1 MQRSSVLRTLTLSCV
16 VGCGGA
22 GAAPSGPPADAAPP
36 TADGAPSPL
45 ADAATAAP
53 AADATPPPQAEAY
66 PAGPY
71 GTGIGAVLEP
81 FVLQNCNA
89 EGGATAP
96 WRFDGPDFFT
106 SQLTVLIISAAWC
119 VPCQR
124 EAEVLERTLIEP
136 FRGRGV
142 RFVQVLVQNADRSPI
157 SEPTC
162 RSWVSRYRLSLPEL
176 MDPTFITSPFV
187 PRSAFPGNVII
198 DRRGRIRWREY
209 GSDTGLASIRTA
221 VEDVLANPD
230 PQ

>member
-1 MQRSSVLRTLTLSCV
+1 MVG

-22 GAAPSGPPADAAPP
+22 GAAPPGPPADAAPP
-36 TADGAPSPL
+36 P
-45 ADAATAAP
+45 ADAAPPSP
-53 AADATPPPQAEAY
+53 AADAESTPPRAEGY
-66 PAGPY
+66 PLGPY

-81 FVLQNCNA
+81 FTLQNCNA

-124 EAEVLERTLIEP
+124 EAAVLERTLIEP

-142 RFVQVLVQNADRSPI
+142 RFVQVLVQNADYSPI
-157 SEPTC
+157 SLPTC
-162 RSWVSRYRLSLPEL
+162 RNWVSRYGLSLPEL

-209 GSDTGLASIRTA
+209 GSDTGLSSIRTA
-221 VEDVLANPD
+221 VEEVLGHPD
-230 PQ
+230 PE